1 MDQDNAD
8 VMDKACQFL
17 LVLKEQ
23 GINIMAAYL
32 FGSYAKGNPHKWSD
46 IDIAIVSPDFSSSR
60 FDNSLRLMKIASK
73 IDLSIEPVAYHPE
86 SFVDEDPLVW
96 EIKKDGIPL
105 EIEHGIN
112 R

>member
-1 MDQDNAD
+1 MATVNAD
-8 VMDKACQFL
+8 VMDKARQFL

-23 GINIMAAYL
+23 GISVTAAYL

-46 IDIAIVSPDFSSSR
+46 VDIAIISPDFSSSR
-60 FDNSLRLMKIASK
+60 FENSLRLMKIASE
-73 IDLSIEPVAYHPE
+73 IDLSIEPVAYNPE

-96 EIKKDGIPL
+96 EIKKEGIPL
-105 EIEHGIN
+105 EIKDEIN